1 VMSAER
7 YGKFYGPPGASRH
20 EASSPRHLAMAASSP
35 RHLSVPTPLPAR
47 KNIYAKPMGPEVLPF
62 GGVTPVQAC
71 AAMQKER
78 TLSGGC
84 SLQFLPLHHPPGLP
98 AVKVSATA
106 MNVQRAAADLLAR
119 CKEVAFKIPHAP
131 PQRFERVSMALDA
144 DRAIAIL
151 AKKLEGAP
159 SVCDV
164 VLWIEHA
171 EPQSP
176 TPNFLARPARGGFP
190 CGLDPE
196 FEAQLRRDFA
206 RARAEIHAR
215 HAVLVKPL
223 VEQAEAVA
231 ARIPNNAADR
241 ERRCRIAGE
250 AVSRMQKQLDLC
262 YFGEQEA
269 RREFF

>member
-1 VMSAER
+1 MV
-7 YGKFYGPPGASRH
+7 
-20 EASSPRHLAMAASSP
+20 ASSPRHLA
-35 RHLSVPTPLPAR
+35 VPTPLPPR
-47 KNIYAKPMGPEVLPF
+47 KSIYAKPLGPEILPF

-71 AAMQKER
+71 AAMQKDR

-84 SLQFLPLHHPPGLP
+84 SVQFLPLHHPPGLP
-98 AVKVSATA
+98 AVRVSASA
-106 MNVQRAAADLLAR
+106 MNVQRAAADLLTR
-119 CKEVAFKIPHAP
+119 CMEVAYKIPHAP
-131 PQRFERVSMALDA
+131 PQRFERVNMVLDA

-151 AKKLEGAP
+151 AKKMEGAP

-176 TPNFLARPARGGFP
+176 TPNFLARPARGGP
-190 CGLDPE
+190 QCGLDPQ
-196 FEAQLRRDFA
+196 FEAQLRQDYA

-231 ARIPNNAADR
+231 ARIPNGASDR
-241 ERRCRIAGE
+241 ERRCRIASE
-250 AVSRMQKQLDLC
+250 AVARMQRQLDLC
-262 YFGEQEA
+262 YIGEQEA
-269 RREFF
+269 RKDFY